1 MLEGEGKND
10 KRKEFVLSIC
20 FAIAAVC
27 CEISGKAWGFHWS
40 E

>member
-1 MLEGEGKND
+1 MLQGEGKND